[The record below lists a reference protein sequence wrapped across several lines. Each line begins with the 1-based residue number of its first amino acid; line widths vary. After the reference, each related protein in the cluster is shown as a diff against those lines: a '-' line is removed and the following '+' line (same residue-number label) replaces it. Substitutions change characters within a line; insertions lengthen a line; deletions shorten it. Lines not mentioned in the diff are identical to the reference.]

1 MADGG
6 GDLSTRSLNECI
18 SPIAN
23 ETNHLPA
30 HSHGLQRMFTED
42 QDVDEGLLCD
52 AVFKHFKRHKVEI
65 SNAIKKTFPFL
76 EGLRDRELITNKMFD
91 DSQDSCR
98 NLVPVQRVVYNVLSE
113 LEKMFSLPVLEALFS
128 EVNLQEY
135 PDLIHIYESF
145 KNVIQDKL
153 PLRESDGEERE
164 ERPGIQLSLEQGT
177 GENSF
182 QSLTWP
188 RWDSPSHDGTTPP
201 ENGLS
206 EHPCE
211 TEEINAD
218 RKDTTSDKNGS
229 LGSQQTNEQS
239 AQKTE
244 PTESCEQVAVQVSNG
259 DAGRET
265 PCPLPCDEEGAEPHN
280 HGIQINSCSVRLVDI
295 KKEKPYRT
303 SNAECRAQ
311 ASDIIVISSD
321 DSEGSTDVDEPLEV
335 FISPVRSKPVIN
347 NDNSLESN
355 EEKEGQEAT
364 CSRPQTVPEPMDS
377 RKSSIFREKF
387 RKREYSSGLVPLSY
401 IETSK
406 GHLLLSAVIGQDCNF
421 SDSSEEEALPEV
433 LSRALRSKH
442 GEKDPVTSR
451 STSTWGIP
459 NRKRRFSS
467 SDFSELS
474 NGEELQETCSSSLR
488 RGSGSELQGPENEKC
503 PCVMC
508 FPKGVP
514 RSQEARTENSQ
525 ASDMMDTMDVENNST
540 LEKHSGKRRR
550 KKHRHRKHLTR
561 NNKVPKERRQP
572 RGRKT
577 NNRPLKRRRKRGPRI
592 PRDKNINFKQPA
604 LPVTCGDVKGTLY
617 KERFKQGISKK
628 CIQSEDGR
636 WFTPREFEIEGGRE
650 ASKNWKLSIRCGGY
664 TLKFL
669 MEKEFLPEPSSTR
682 KKRILE
688 SHNNTLVDPCPEN
701 SNICGVCNKWGQLFC
716 CDTCPR
722 SFHEH
727 CHIPLV
733 EANKNPWSCIFCRI
747 KAIQERCPESQPWHQ
762 ESEVLMRQMLPEEQL
777 KCEFLLLKV
786 YCDPK
791 SPFFASEPYYNKERS
806 QGPQKP
812 MWLNKV
818 KRNLNEQAYSRV
830 EGFVQDMRL
839 IFHNHKEF
847 YREDKFITLG
857 IQVED
862 NFEKNFRNI
871 FAIQETSKNIIMFI

>member
-1 MADGG
+1 
-6 GDLSTRSLNECI
+6 
-18 SPIAN
+18 
-23 ETNHLPA
+23 
-30 HSHGLQRMFTED
+30 MFTED

-321 DSEGSTDVDEPLEV
+321 DSEGFTDVDEPLEV

-377 RKSSIFREKF
+377 RKSFIFREGF
-387 RKREYSSGLVPLSY
+387 RKR
-401 IETSK
+401 
-406 GHLLLSAVIGQDCNF
+406 VIGQDCNF

-433 LSRALRSKH
+433 LSKALRSKH

-540 LEKHSGKRRR
+540 LEKHSGKRRKKRKHILKVNGLQRGR

-669 MEKEFLPEPSSTR
+669 MEKEFLPEPTSTR

-688 SHNNTLVDPCPEN
+688 SHNNTLVDPCEE
-701 SNICGVCNKWGQLFC
+701 
-716 CDTCPR
+716 
-722 SFHEH
+722 HEK
-727 CHIPLV
+727 
-733 EANKNPWSCIFCRI
+733 KNPDASVDFSEFVKKCSEMWKTIF
-747 KAIQERCPESQPWHQ
+747 A
-762 ESEVLMRQMLPEEQL
+762 
-777 KCEFLLLKV
+777 
-786 YCDPK
+786 
-791 SPFFASEPYYNKERS
+791 KER
-806 QGPQKP
+806 GKF
-812 MWLNKV
+812 
-818 KRNLNEQAYSRV
+818 E
-830 EGFVQDMRL
+830 DMAKADKARY
-839 IFHNHKEF
+839 E
-847 YREDKFITLG
+847 REMKTCIPPKGEKKKFKDPSAPRRPPLA
-857 IQVED
+857 
-862 NFEKNFRNI
+862 FFM
-871 FAIQETSKNIIMFI
+871 FCSKNRPKIKGEHPGLSIDDVVKKLAEMWNNTAVADKQFYKKVAAKLKEKYKKDIAAYRAKGKPNSAKNGVVKAEKSKKKKEEEEDEDEEEDDDE

>member
-6 GDLSTRSLNECI
+6 GDLST
-18 SPIAN
+18 
-23 ETNHLPA
+23 
-30 HSHGLQRMFTED
+30 RMFTED

-321 DSEGSTDVDEPLEV
+321 DSEGFTDVDEPLEV

-377 RKSSIFREKF
+377 RKSFIFREGF
-387 RKREYSSGLVPLSY
+387 RKR
-401 IETSK
+401 
-406 GHLLLSAVIGQDCNF
+406 VIGQDCNF

-433 LSRALRSKH
+433 LSKALRSKH

-540 LEKHSGKRRR
+540 LEKHSGKRRKKRKHILKVNGLQRGR

-669 MEKEFLPEPSSTR
+669 MEKEFLPEPTSTR

-688 SHNNTLVDPCPEN
+688 SHNNTLVDPCEE
-701 SNICGVCNKWGQLFC
+701 
-716 CDTCPR
+716 
-722 SFHEH
+722 HEK
-727 CHIPLV
+727 
-733 EANKNPWSCIFCRI
+733 KNPDASVDFSEFVKKCSEMWKTIF
-747 KAIQERCPESQPWHQ
+747 A
-762 ESEVLMRQMLPEEQL
+762 
-777 KCEFLLLKV
+777 
-786 YCDPK
+786 
-791 SPFFASEPYYNKERS
+791 KER
-806 QGPQKP
+806 GKF
-812 MWLNKV
+812 
-818 KRNLNEQAYSRV
+818 E
-830 EGFVQDMRL
+830 DMAKADKARY
-839 IFHNHKEF
+839 E
-847 YREDKFITLG
+847 REMKTCIPPKGEKKKFKDPSAPRRPPLA
-857 IQVED
+857 
-862 NFEKNFRNI
+862 FFM
-871 FAIQETSKNIIMFI
+871 FCSKNRPKIKGEHPGLSIDDVVKKLAEMWNNTAVADKQFYKKVAAKLKEKYKKDIAAYRAKGKPNSAKNGVVKAEKSKKKKEEEEDEDEEEDDDE

>member
-1 MADGG
+1 GIAGSND
-6 GDLSTRSLNECI
+6 SSLRNLHTVFHSSCN
-18 SPIAN
+18 S
-23 ETNHLPA
+23 L
-30 HSHGLQRMFTED
+30 HSHLQMFTED

-295 KKEKPYRT
+295 KKEKPYCT
-303 SNAECRAQ
+303 STAECRAQ
-311 ASDIIVISSD
+311 ASDIIVISSE

-364 CSRPQTVPEPMDS
+364 CSRPQTVPESMDS

-387 RKREYSSGLVPLSY
+387 RKR
-401 IETSK
+401 
-406 GHLLLSAVIGQDCNF
+406 VIGQDCNF

-561 NNKVPKERRQP
+561 NNKVPKERQQP

-669 MEKEFLPEPSSTR
+669 ME
-682 KKRILE
+682 RILE
-688 SHNNTLVDPCPEN
+688 SHNNTLIDPCPEN

-727 CHIPLV
+727 CHIPPV

-818 KRNLNEQAYSRV
+818 KRNLNEQVYSRV

>member
-6 GDLSTRSLNECI
+6 GDLST
-18 SPIAN
+18 
-23 ETNHLPA
+23 
-30 HSHGLQRMFTED
+30 RMFTED

-76 EGLRDRELITNKMFD
+76 EGLRDRELITNKMFE

-211 TEEINAD
+211 TAEINAD

-265 PCPLPCDEEGAEPHN
+265 PCPLPCDEEGAEPLN

-295 KKEKPYRT
+295 KKEKPYCT
-303 SNAECRAQ
+303 SNAECQAQ
-311 ASDIIVISSD
+311 ASDIIVISSE

-377 RKSSIFREKF
+377 RKSSIFRERF
-387 RKREYSSGLVPLSY
+387 RKR
-401 IETSK
+401 
-406 GHLLLSAVIGQDCNF
+406 VIGQDCNF
-421 SDSSEEEALPEV
+421 SDSSEEETLPEV
-433 LSRALRSKH
+433 LRRALRSKH

-488 RGSGSELQGPENEKC
+488 RGSG
-503 PCVMC
+503 
-508 FPKGVP
+508 VP

-540 LEKHSGKRRR
+540 LEKHSGKRRKKRKHILKVNGLQRGR

-577 NNRPLKRRRKRGPRI
+577 NNRPLKRRRKRGTRI

-604 LPVTCGDVKGTLY
+604 LPVTCGDVKGTLD

-628 CIQSEDGR
+628 CIQSEDKR

-727 CHIPLV
+727 CHIPPV

-747 KAIQERCPESQPWHQ
+747 KTIQERCPESQPWHQ

-786 YCDPK
+786 YSDPK

-818 KRNLNEQAYSRV
+818 KRNLNEQVYSRV

>member
-6 GDLSTRSLNECI
+6 GDLST
-18 SPIAN
+18 
-23 ETNHLPA
+23 
-30 HSHGLQRMFTED
+30 RMFTED

-218 RKDTTSDKNGS
+218 RKDTTSDKNDS

-321 DSEGSTDVDEPLEV
+321 DSEGFTDVDEPLEV

-377 RKSSIFREKF
+377 RKSSIFREGF
-387 RKREYSSGLVPLSY
+387 RKR
-401 IETSK
+401 
-406 GHLLLSAVIGQDCNF
+406 VIGQDCNF

-540 LEKHSGKRRR
+540 LEKHSGKRRKKRKHILKVNGLQRGR

-669 MEKEFLPEPSSTR
+669 MEKEFLPEPTSTR

-688 SHNNTLVDPCPEN
+688 SHNTLVDPCEE
-701 SNICGVCNKWGQLFC
+701 
-716 CDTCPR
+716 
-722 SFHEH
+722 HEK
-727 CHIPLV
+727 
-733 EANKNPWSCIFCRI
+733 KNPDASVDF
-747 KAIQERCPESQPWHQ
+747 
-762 ESEVLMRQMLPEEQL
+762 SEFVK
-777 KCEFLLLKV
+777 KC
-786 YCDPK
+786 
-791 SPFFASEPYYNKERS
+791 SE
-806 QGPQKP
+806 
-812 MWLNKV
+812 MWK
-818 KRNLNEQAYSRV
+818 
-830 EGFVQDMRL
+830 
-839 IFHNHKEF
+839 
-847 YREDKFITLG
+847 T
-857 IQVED
+857 
-862 NFEKNFRNI
+862 I
-871 FAIQETSKNIIMFI
+871 FAKKRGKFEDMAKADKARYEREMKTCIPPKGEKKKFKDPSAPRRPPLAFFVFCSKNRPKIKGEHPGLSIDDVVKKLAEMWNNTAVADKQFYKKVAAKLKEKYKKDIAAYRAKGKPNSAKNGVVKAEKSKKKKEEEEDEDEEEDDDE

>member
-42 QDVDEGLLCD
+42 QDVDERLLCD

-76 EGLRDRELITNKMFD
+76 EGLRDRELITNKMFE

-113 LEKMFSLPVLEALFS
+113 LEKIFSLPVLEALFS
-128 EVNLQEY
+128 DVNLQEY

-145 KNVIQDKL
+145 KNETKKGL
-153 PLRESDGEERE
+153 GEM
-164 ERPGIQLSLEQGT
+164 
-177 GENSF
+177 
-182 QSLTWP
+182 
-188 RWDSPSHDGTTPP
+188 
-201 ENGLS
+201 
-206 EHPCE
+206 HPCE
-211 TEEINAD
+211 TEEINEE
-218 RKDTTSDKNGS
+218 RKGTTSDKNGS
-229 LGSQQTNEQS
+229 LGSQQTNEQR
-239 AQKTE
+239 AQKAE
-244 PTESCEQVAVQVSNG
+244 PTESCEQVAIQVNNG

-265 PCPLPCDEEGAEPHN
+265 PCPLPCDGEGAEPHN

-295 KKEKPYRT
+295 KKEKPYFT
-303 SNAECRAQ
+303 SNAECQAQ
-311 ASDIIVISSD
+311 ASDIIVISSE
-321 DSEGSTDVDEPLEV
+321 DSEGSTDIDEPPEV
-335 FISPVRSKPVIN
+335 FISPLRNEPVIN

-364 CSRPQTVPEPMDS
+364 CSRPQTVPEPTDY
-377 RKSSIFREKF
+377 RKSSIFRETF
-387 RKREYSSGLVPLSY
+387 RKR
-401 IETSK
+401 
-406 GHLLLSAVIGQDCNF
+406 VIGQDHNF
-421 SDSSEEEALPEV
+421 SDSSEEEVRPEV
-433 LSRALRSKH
+433 SSGALRSKH
-442 GEKDPVTSR
+442 GEKDRVTSR

-503 PCVMC
+503 TCVMC

-514 RSQEARTENSQ
+514 RSQEARTESSQ
-525 ASDMMDTMDVENNST
+525 ASDTMDTMDVENNST
-540 LEKHSGKRRR
+540 LEKHSGKRRKKRKHVFKANGLQRGR
-550 KKHRHRKHLTR
+550 KKHRPRKHLTR

-592 PRDKNINFKQPA
+592 PRDENINFKQLE
-604 LPVTCGDVKGTLY
+604 LPVTCGEAKGTLY
-617 KERFKQGISKK
+617 KKKFKQGISKK
-628 CIQSEDGR
+628 CIQSEDKR
-636 WFTPREFEIEGGRE
+636 WFTPREFEIEGGRK

-669 MEKEFLPEPSSTR
+669 MESFCFFQQ
-682 KKRILE
+682 RILE
-688 SHNNTLVDPCPEN
+688 SHNNTLVDPYPEN

-727 CHIPLV
+727 CHIPPV

-747 KAIQERCPESQPWHQ
+747 KTIQERCPESQPCHQ

-791 SPFFASEPYYNKERS
+791 SPFFASEPYYNKEGS

-818 KRNLNEQAYSRV
+818 KRNLNEQAYSQV

-857 IQVED
+857 IQVQD

>member
-6 GDLSTRSLNECI
+6 GDLST
-18 SPIAN
+18 
-23 ETNHLPA
+23 
-30 HSHGLQRMFTED
+30 RMFTED

-76 EGLRDRELITNKMFD
+76 EGLRDRELITNKMFE

-211 TEEINAD
+211 TAEINAD

-265 PCPLPCDEEGAEPHN
+265 PCPLPCDEEGAEPLN

-295 KKEKPYRT
+295 KKEKPYCT
-303 SNAECRAQ
+303 SNAECQAQ
-311 ASDIIVISSD
+311 ASDIIVISSE

-377 RKSSIFREKF
+377 RKSSIFRERF
-387 RKREYSSGLVPLSY
+387 RKR
-401 IETSK
+401 
-406 GHLLLSAVIGQDCNF
+406 VIGQDCNF
-421 SDSSEEEALPEV
+421 SDSSEEETLPEV
-433 LSRALRSKH
+433 LRRALRSKH

-540 LEKHSGKRRR
+540 LEKHSGKRRKKRKHILKVNGLQRGR

-577 NNRPLKRRRKRGPRI
+577 NNRPLKRRRKRGTRI

-604 LPVTCGDVKGTLY
+604 LPVTCGDVKGTLD

-628 CIQSEDGR
+628 CIQSEDKR

-688 SHNNTLVDPCPEN
+688 SHNNTLVDPCEE
-701 SNICGVCNKWGQLFC
+701 
-716 CDTCPR
+716 
-722 SFHEH
+722 HEK
-727 CHIPLV
+727 
-733 EANKNPWSCIFCRI
+733 KNPDASVDFSEFVKKCSEMWKTIF
-747 KAIQERCPESQPWHQ
+747 A
-762 ESEVLMRQMLPEEQL
+762 
-777 KCEFLLLKV
+777 
-786 YCDPK
+786 
-791 SPFFASEPYYNKERS
+791 KERGKFEDMAKADKAGYEREMKTCIPPKGEKKKFKDPS
-806 QGPQKP
+806 APRRP
-812 MWLNKV
+812 PL
-818 KRNLNEQAYSRV
+818 AF
-830 EGFVQDMRL
+830 FV
-839 IFHNHKEF
+839 FC
-847 YREDKFITLG
+847 
-857 IQVED
+857 
-862 NFEKNFRNI
+862 
-871 FAIQETSKNIIMFI
+871 SKNRPKIKGEHPGLSIDDVVKKLAEMWNNTAVADKQFYKKVAAKLKEKYKKDIAAYRAKGKPNSAKNGVVKAEKSKKKKEEEEDEDEEEDDDE

>member
-6 GDLSTRSLNECI
+6 GDLSTR
-18 SPIAN
+18 
-23 ETNHLPA
+23 
-30 HSHGLQRMFTED
+30 MFTED
-42 QDVDEGLLCD
+42 PDVDESLLCD
-52 AVFKHFKRHKVEI
+52 AVFKHFKRYKVEI

-76 EGLRDRELITNKMFD
+76 EGLRDRELITNKMFE

-113 LEKMFSLPVLEALFS
+113 LEKIFNLPVLEALFS
-128 EVNLQEY
+128 DVNLQEY

-182 QSLTWP
+182 RSLTWP
-188 RWDSPSHDGTTPP
+188 RSDSPSHDGTTPP

-211 TEEINAD
+211 TEEINAE
-218 RKDTTSDKNGS
+218 RKGTTSDKNGS
-229 LGSQQTNEQS
+229 LGSQQTNEQR
-239 AQKTE
+239 AQKAE
-244 PTESCEQVAVQVSNG
+244 PTESCEQVTIQVNNG

-295 KKEKPYRT
+295 KKEKPYFT
-303 SNAECRAQ
+303 SNAECQAQ
-311 ASDIIVISSD
+311 ASDIIVISSE
-321 DSEGSTDVDEPLEV
+321 DSEGSTDVDEPPEV
-335 FISPVRSKPVIN
+335 FISPLRNEPVIS

-355 EEKEGQEAT
+355 EEKESQEAT
-364 CSRPQTVPEPMDS
+364 CSRPQTVPEPTDY
-377 RKSSIFREKF
+377 RKSSIFREMS

-406 GHLLLSAVIGQDCNF
+406 GHLLLSAVIGQDHNF
-421 SDSSEEEALPEV
+421 SDSSEEEAPPEV
-433 LSRALRSKH
+433 SSRALRSKH
-442 GEKDPVTSR
+442 GEKDRVTSR

-503 PCVMC
+503 CCVMC

-514 RSQEARTENSQ
+514 RSQEARTESSQ
-525 ASDMMDTMDVENNST
+525 ASDTMDTMDVENNST

-550 KKHRHRKHLTR
+550 KKHRPRKHLTR

-592 PRDKNINFKQPA
+592 PRDENINFKQLE
-604 LPVTCGDVKGTLY
+604 LPVTCGEVKGTLY
-617 KERFKQGISKK
+617 KKKFKQGISKK
-628 CIQSEDGR
+628 CIKSEDER
-636 WFTPREFEIEGGRE
+636 WFTPREFEIEGGRK

-669 MEKEFLPEPSSTR
+669 MEKGFLPEPSSTR

-688 SHNNTLVDPCPEN
+688 SHNNTLVDPYPEN

-727 CHIPLV
+727 CHIPPV
-733 EANKNPWSCIFCRI
+733 EANKSPWSCIFCRI
-747 KAIQERCPESQPWHQ
+747 KTIQERCPESQPCHQ

-791 SPFFASEPYYNKERS
+791 SPFFASEPYYNREGS

-839 IFHNHKEF
+839 IFHNFKEF

-857 IQVED
+857 IQVQD

>member
-6 GDLSTRSLNECI
+6 GDLSTR
-18 SPIAN
+18 
-23 ETNHLPA
+23 
-30 HSHGLQRMFTED
+30 MFTED
-42 QDVDEGLLCD
+42 QDVDERVLCD
-52 AVFKHFKRHKVEI
+52 AVFKHFKRYKVEI

-76 EGLRDRELITNKMFD
+76 EGLRDRELITNKMFE

-113 LEKMFSLPVLEALFS
+113 LEKIFNLPVLEALFS
-128 EVNLQEY
+128 DVNLQEY

-164 ERPGIQLSLEQGT
+164 ERPGVQLSLEQGT

-182 QSLTWP
+182 RSLTWP
-188 RWDSPSHDGTTPP
+188 RSGSPSHDGTTPP

-211 TEEINAD
+211 TEEINAE
-218 RKDTTSDKNGS
+218 RKGTTSDKNGS
-229 LGSQQTNEQS
+229 LGSQQTNEQR
-239 AQKTE
+239 AQKAE
-244 PTESCEQVAVQVSNG
+244 PTESCEQVTIQVNNG

-295 KKEKPYRT
+295 KKEKPYFT
-303 SNAECRAQ
+303 SNAECQAQ
-311 ASDIIVISSD
+311 ASDIIVISSE
-321 DSEGSTDVDEPLEV
+321 DSEGSTDVDEPPEV
-335 FISPVRSKPVIN
+335 FISPLRNEPVIN

-364 CSRPQTVPEPMDS
+364 CSRPQTVPEPTDY
-377 RKSSIFREKF
+377 RKSSIFREMF

-401 IETSK
+401 VEASK
-406 GHLLLSAVIGQDCNF
+406 GHLLLSAATGQDYNF
-421 SDSSEEEALPEV
+421 SDSSEEEAPPEV
-433 LSRALRSKH
+433 SSRALRSKH
-442 GEKDPVTSR
+442 GEKDRVTSR

-467 SDFSELS
+467 CDFSELS

-503 PCVMC
+503 RCVMC

-514 RSQEARTENSQ
+514 RSQEARTESGQ
-525 ASDMMDTMDVENNST
+525 ASDTMDTMDVENKST

-550 KKHRHRKHLTR
+550 KKHRPRKHLTR

-592 PRDKNINFKQPA
+592 PRDENINFKQLE
-604 LPVTCGDVKGTLY
+604 LPVTCGEVKGTLY
-617 KERFKQGISKK
+617 KKKFKQGISKK
-628 CIQSEDGR
+628 CIQSEDER
-636 WFTPREFEIEGGRE
+636 WFTPREFEIEGGRK

-669 MEKEFLPEPSSTR
+669 MEKGFLPEPSSTR

-688 SHNNTLVDPCPEN
+688 SHNNTLVDPYEE
-701 SNICGVCNKWGQLFC
+701 
-716 CDTCPR
+716 
-722 SFHEH
+722 HEK
-727 CHIPLV
+727 
-733 EANKNPWSCIFCRI
+733 KNPEASVSFSEFVKKCSEMWKTIF
-747 KAIQERCPESQPWHQ
+747 A
-762 ESEVLMRQMLPEEQL
+762 
-777 KCEFLLLKV
+777 
-786 YCDPK
+786 
-791 SPFFASEPYYNKERS
+791 KER
-806 QGPQKP
+806 GKFED
-812 MWLNKV
+812 MAKADKV
-818 KRNLNEQAYSRV
+818 RYEREMKTCIPPKREKKKFKDPNAPRHPPLAF
-830 EGFVQDMRL
+830 FV
-839 IFHNHKEF
+839 FC
-847 YREDKFITLG
+847 
-857 IQVED
+857 
-862 NFEKNFRNI
+862 
-871 FAIQETSKNIIMFI
+871 SKNRPKIKGEHPGLSIDDVVKKLAEMWNNTAVADKQLYENMAAKLKEKYKKDIAAYRAKGKPNSAKKGVVKAEKSKKKKEEEEDEDEEEDDDE

>member
-6 GDLSTRSLNECI
+6 GDLST
-18 SPIAN
+18 
-23 ETNHLPA
+23 
-30 HSHGLQRMFTED
+30 RMFTED

-244 PTESCEQVAVQVSNG
+244 PTESCERVAVQVSNG

-321 DSEGSTDVDEPLEV
+321 DSEGFTDVDEPLEV

-377 RKSSIFREKF
+377 RKSSIFREGF
-387 RKREYSSGLVPLSY
+387 RKR
-401 IETSK
+401 
-406 GHLLLSAVIGQDCNF
+406 VIGQDCNF

-540 LEKHSGKRRR
+540 LEKHSGKRRKKRKHILKVNGLQRGR

-669 MEKEFLPEPSSTR
+669 ME
-682 KKRILE
+682 RILE

-727 CHIPLV
+727 CHIPPV

-762 ESEVLMRQMLPEEQL
+762 ESEVLMRQMLPEEKL

>member
-30 HSHGLQRMFTED
+30 HSHSLQRMFTED
-42 QDVDEGLLCD
+42 QDVDERVLCD
-52 AVFKHFKRHKVEI
+52 AVFKHFKRYKVEI

-76 EGLRDRELITNKMFD
+76 EGLRDRELITNKMFE

-113 LEKMFSLPVLEALFS
+113 LEKIFNLPVLEALFS
-128 EVNLQEY
+128 DVNLQEY

-164 ERPGIQLSLEQGT
+164 ERPGVQLSLEQGT

-182 QSLTWP
+182 RSLTWP
-188 RWDSPSHDGTTPP
+188 RSGSPSHDGTTPP

-211 TEEINAD
+211 TEEINAE
-218 RKDTTSDKNGS
+218 RKGTTSDKNGS
-229 LGSQQTNEQS
+229 LGSQQTNEQR
-239 AQKTE
+239 AQKAE
-244 PTESCEQVAVQVSNG
+244 PTESCEQVTIQVNNG

-295 KKEKPYRT
+295 KKEKPYFT
-303 SNAECRAQ
+303 SNAECQAQ
-311 ASDIIVISSD
+311 ASDIIVISSE
-321 DSEGSTDVDEPLEV
+321 DSEGSTDVDEPPEV
-335 FISPVRSKPVIN
+335 FISPLRNEPVIN

-364 CSRPQTVPEPMDS
+364 CSRPQTVPEPTDY
-377 RKSSIFREKF
+377 RKSSIFREMF
-387 RKREYSSGLVPLSY
+387 RKR
-401 IETSK
+401 
-406 GHLLLSAVIGQDCNF
+406 VIGQDYNF
-421 SDSSEEEALPEV
+421 SDSSEEEAPPEV
-433 LSRALRSKH
+433 SSRALRSKH
-442 GEKDPVTSR
+442 GEKDRVTSR

-467 SDFSELS
+467 CDFSELS

-503 PCVMC
+503 RCVMC

-514 RSQEARTENSQ
+514 RSQEARTESGQ
-525 ASDMMDTMDVENNST
+525 ASDTMDTMDVENKST
-540 LEKHSGKRRR
+540 LEKHSGKRRKKRKHIFKANGLQRGR
-550 KKHRHRKHLTR
+550 KKHRPRKHLTR

-577 NNRPLKRRRKRGPRI
+577 NNRPLKRRRKEGPRI
-592 PRDKNINFKQPA
+592 PRDENINFKQLE
-604 LPVTCGDVKGTLY
+604 LPVTCGEVKGTLY
-617 KERFKQGISKK
+617 KKKFKQGISKK
-628 CIQSEDGR
+628 CIQSEDER
-636 WFTPREFEIEGGRE
+636 WFTPREFEIEGGRK

-669 MEKEFLPEPSSTR
+669 MEKGFLPEPSSTR

-688 SHNNTLVDPCPEN
+688 SHNNTLVDPYPEN
-701 SNICGVCNKWGQLFC
+701 SNICGVCNKWGELFC

-727 CHIPLV
+727 CHIPPV

-747 KAIQERCPESQPWHQ
+747 KTIQERCPESQPCHQ

-791 SPFFASEPYYNKERS
+791 SPFFASEPYYNKEGS

-818 KRNLNEQAYSRV
+818 KRNLNEQAYSQV

-857 IQVED
+857 IQVQD